1 MTDRTGHIWK
11 LLRKHV
17 LLLLILGAL
26 CLYGCPFYRL
36 LGLSCPGCGL
46 TRAWLCFL
54 RGEWA
59 KALEYHLLFLPAPL
73 FLLLAIHRDAPAL
86 KNTRFLPPLL
96 FLFSVLLIVYH
107 LIRSLPPPNL

>member
-1 MTDRTGHIWK
+1 MKERTGRIRKFLW
-11 LLRKHV
+11 KHV

-36 LGLSCPGCGL
+36 SGLTCPGCGL

-73 FLLLAIHRDAPAL
+73 FLFLLIHQDMPGL
-86 KNTRFLPPLL
+86 KNKRFLAPLL
-96 FLFSVLLIVYH
+96 FLFSLVLIVYH
-107 LIRSLPPPNL
+107 LLRSYPPLNP